1 MPRQK
6 PHPVG
11 FRLHIL
17 PGAQGR
23 AAQKALEAAAFARWH
38 SHCSSPIRM
47 NVGLYQAAA
56 ALGANARWQEMI
68 TENLSASAI
77 PGYKKQEISF
87 AAVQAGLLPSAT
99 QGVRQFALPR
109 AQTSINFEQGELR
122 YTGLKTDVALEGS
135 GFLEVQLSDGTTA
148 YTRDGEL
155 HIDAYGQLVTKQG
168 DPVIGTGGP
177 IQVDLNNYKEL
188 SISSTGE
195 VSQGT
200 DLKGQLR
207 VVDFNEPGLLTP
219 ITRGNFLSRDP
230 RLQARDASNT
240 TFRQGF
246 LEVANTSPVAE
257 MAEMITAMRAFE
269 VNQRVIQAH
278 DERLGRVVSEL
289 GNPT

>member
-1 MPRQK
+1 
-6 PHPVG
+6 
-11 FRLHIL
+11 
-17 PGAQGR
+17 
-23 AAQKALEAAAFARWH
+23 
-38 SHCSSPIRM
+38 M

-56 ALGANARWQEMI
+56 AMGANTRWQEMI
-68 TENLSASAI
+68 AENLSASAI

-87 AAVQAGLLPSAT
+87 AAIQAGLLPSST
-99 QGVRQFALPR
+99 QGVRQFAMPR

-122 YTGLKTDVALEGS
+122 YTDIKTDVALEGS
-135 GFLEVQLSDGTTA
+135 GFLEVQLSDGTSA

-155 HIDAYGQLVTKQG
+155 HIDASGQLVSKQG

-177 IQVDLNNYKEL
+177 IQLDLNNYTEL
-188 SISSTGE
+188 SISSSGE

-219 ITRGNFLSRDP
+219 ITRGNFLARDP

-246 LEVANTSPVAE
+246 LEVANTSPVTE
-257 MAEMITAMRAFE
+257 MAEMITAMRSFE
-269 VNQRVIQAH
+269 LNQRVIQAH
-278 DERLGRVVSEL
+278 DERLSRVVNEL
-289 GNPT
+289 GNPN